1 MIAEARRHAPLRTA
15 TAALVVALIAGT
27 LAMRP
32 QLTAVGPLLSRIQDD
47 LGESHARAGLLVTVP
62 LLCMGLFALP
72 AARVLRRVDARAA
85 ITGCLALIVASTLLR
100 AVAPEFGTMVA
111 LTFLFGIA
119 AGLMGAFLPVV
130 AKERFAE
137 RPELGTGVFALGL
150 NAGATLG
157 AGLAVPLANA
167 TGSWRWSLGSMAAAG
182 ALAVPAW
189 VRLSRRSLAGTLPVE
204 TVNRLPWRSPLAWA
218 VTLVFAF
225 QAVCFFAL
233 NAWLADVM
241 VERGWADGSAGA
253 LVALLNLTPLLGVLI
268 VSLAGGRLLGVGA
281 YLAVSATG
289 LLIGSVGIAAG
300 APSTW
305 GWVVLSGLSL
315 GALFALSMTLSV
327 LAGEGPGQ
335 VAAVAGMQLGVGY
348 VVAAVA
354 PVALGLLRDT
364 TGSFSAGLWLVAAT
378 AGLVV
383 CAVAAALRLLP
394 ESAR

>member
-1 MIAEARRHAPLRTA
+1 VIAEARRHPPLRTA

>member
-1 MIAEARRHAPLRTA
+1 
-15 TAALVVALIAGT
+15 
-27 LAMRP
+27 
-32 QLTAVGPLLSRIQDD
+32 
-47 LGESHARAGLLVTVP
+47 
-62 LLCMGLFALP
+62 
-72 AARVLRRVDARAA
+72 
-85 ITGCLALIVASTLLR
+85 
-100 AVAPEFGTMVA
+100 
-111 LTFLFGIA
+111 
-119 AGLMGAFLPVV
+119 
-130 AKERFAE
+130 
-137 RPELGTGVFALGL
+137 
-150 NAGATLG
+150 
-157 AGLAVPLANA
+157 
-167 TGSWRWSLGSMAAAG
+167 MAAAG